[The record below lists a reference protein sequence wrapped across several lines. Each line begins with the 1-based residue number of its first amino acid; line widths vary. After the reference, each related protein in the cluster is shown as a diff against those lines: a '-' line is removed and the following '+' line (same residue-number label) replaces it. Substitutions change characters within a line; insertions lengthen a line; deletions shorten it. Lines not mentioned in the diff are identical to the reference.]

1 MTKKFEIQI
10 IGEDIVLSKGTNK
23 ITHNL
28 VAVKNALEE
37 SVKERVRLLEEELA
51 LLKDTKEVEVEEFD
65 NKIHDLTNNI
75 PKVPAIE
82 DETDEEE
89 EKEKAPVPSGFC
101 QACSAM
107 LISGGTSICMSCR
120 NSVHLKCMDAG
131 ICTDCLAKA

>member
-82 DETDEEE
+82 DKTDEEE

-107 LISGGTSICMSCR
+107 LVSGGTSICMSCR
-120 NSVHLKCMDAG
+120 NSVHLKC
-131 ICTDCLAKA
+131 I